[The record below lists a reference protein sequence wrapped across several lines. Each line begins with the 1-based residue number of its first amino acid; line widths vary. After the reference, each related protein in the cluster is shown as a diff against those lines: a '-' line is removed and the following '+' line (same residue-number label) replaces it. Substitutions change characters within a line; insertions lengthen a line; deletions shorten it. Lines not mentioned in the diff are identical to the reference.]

1 MKMQVLQS
9 ESRIPL
15 TDCSNLAINQK
26 NDDDITTCQHEIIV
40 NFFDDVF
47 FSLLSFSYWSKF
59 HDNITTGSGFMTT
72 FFYKQLFRNMEI
84 GNAPA

>member
-15 TDCSNLAINQK
+15 TDCSKLAINQK

-40 NFFDDVF
+40 NFFDDV
-47 FSLLSFSYWSKF
+47 
-59 HDNITTGSGFMTT
+59 
-72 FFYKQLFRNMEI
+72 LFLF
-84 GNAPA
+84 